1 LGKAIYT
8 QICFTTKLST
18 RENEKGL
25 QEMNKKKHEGIF
37 FSRRVCVKYGN
48 NFIADVVIKKNKINQ
63 N

>member
-1 LGKAIYT
+1 MLRKRCRDSLGKAIYT

-37 FSRRVCVKYGN
+37 FSCVKYGN
-48 NFIADVVIKKNKINQ
+48 NFITDVVIKK
-63 N
+63 